1 VFENVDSAAFLLQVL
16 IAFGAGIISFV
27 SPCVL
32 PLLPG
37 YLSMMSG
44 YSASQL
50 ESGDVSTGRMT
61 RVILL
66 FIAGFT
72 VVFVALG
79 AIATGLR
86 TWLVQNLDT
95 FTRLAGLT
103 VIVFGILMVAMAV
116 SERGV
121 LSSFARERRVDVRP
135 SGLGSW
141 APPVMGMAFGFAW
154 TPCIGPVLT
163 VILATA
169 SIQETLVQGML
180 LLVAYSLGLGIPFLL
195 AGLGLLK
202 LFGRLKPY
210 LRPIGIVSGVLLT
223 LFGVVMVTGNIST
236 LSNWFSD
243 VMLSVPFLSDLAT
256 I

>member
-1 VFENVDSAAFLLQVL
+1 MFENVGSAAYIMQVL
-16 IAFGAGIISFV
+16 IAFGAGVISFV

-50 ESGDVSTGRMT
+50 EAGEVSTARMS
-61 RVILL
+61 RVILF

-72 VVFVALG
+72 VVFMALG

-86 TWLVQNLDT
+86 TWLVENLTT

-103 VIVFGILMVAMAV
+103 VIAFGLVMVAMAI
-116 SERGV
+116 SERG
-121 LSSFARERRVDVRP
+121 LLAGLGRERRVDVRP
-135 SGLGSW
+135 SKLGGW

-154 TPCIGPVLT
+154 SPCIGPVLT

-169 SIQETLVQGML
+169 SLQATLGRGVGL
-180 LLVAYSLGLGIPFLL
+180 LFAYSLGLGVPFLL
-195 AGLGLLK
+195 AGLGLFK
-202 LFGRLKPY
+202 AFGRLKPY
-210 LRPIGIVSGVLLT
+210 LRPINIASGALLT
-223 LFGVVMVTGNIST
+223 VFGVIMVTGNIST

-243 VMLSVPFLSDLAT
+243 LLLGIPFLRDLAT

>member
-1 VFENVDSAAFLLQVL
+1 
-16 IAFGAGIISFV
+16 
-27 SPCVL
+27 
-32 PLLPG
+32 
-37 YLSMMSG
+37 MMSG

-50 ESGDVSTGRMT
+50 ESGDVSTGRIT

-103 VIVFGILMVAMAV
+103 VIVFGILMVVMAV

-121 LSSFARERRVDVRP
+121 LGSFSRERRVDVRP
-135 SGLGSW
+135 SRLGEW

-169 SIQETLVQGML
+169 SIQETLGQGVL

-210 LRPIGIVSGVLLT
+210 LRPISIVSGVLLT

>member
-1 VFENVDSAAFLLQVL
+1 
-16 IAFGAGIISFV
+16 
-27 SPCVL
+27 
-32 PLLPG
+32 
-37 YLSMMSG
+37 
-44 YSASQL
+44 
-50 ESGDVSTGRMT
+50 MT

-72 VVFVALG
+72 VVFVSLG

-95 FTRLAGLT
+95 FTRIAGLT

-121 LSSFARERRVDVRP
+121 LGSVARERRLDVRP
-135 SGLGSW
+135 SRLGEW

-169 SIQETLVQGML
+169 SLQETLGRGMG
-180 LLVAYSLGLGIPFLL
+180 LLVAYSFGLGIPFLL
-195 AGLGLLK
+195 SGLGLFK
-202 LFGRLKPY
+202 MFGRLKPY
-210 LRPIGIVSGVLLT
+210 LRPINIVSGVLLT

-243 VMLSVPFLSDLAT
+243 VMLSIPFLRDLAT